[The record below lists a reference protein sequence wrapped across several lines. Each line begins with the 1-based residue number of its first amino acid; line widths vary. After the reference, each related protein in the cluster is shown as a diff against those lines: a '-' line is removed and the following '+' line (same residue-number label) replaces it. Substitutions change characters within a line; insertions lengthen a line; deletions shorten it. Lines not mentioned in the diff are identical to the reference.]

1 MVSLNHAKG
10 VYTAEL
16 AHACSMEYNTQKGGN
31 PPPGQ
36 TQEKNMLDKAIRFI
50 ILAVLVGAAVV
61 AAIFVVRLV
70 FRLLIIGAVVLAIL
84 ALVRGWNRGAA
95 KG

>member
-1 MVSLNHAKG
+1 
-10 VYTAEL
+10 
-16 AHACSMEYNTQKGGN
+16 
-31 PPPGQ
+31 
-36 TQEKNMLDKAIRFI
+36 MLDKAIRFI